1 MRHRTLRSCLAILSS
16 LLLAGPPVQAR
27 SVEINEVIQVL
38 GNFRSSELKL
48 GSVWPD
54 QVSLNSVV
62 KTAYGAQREPG
73 AAVPEASITSSS
85 LFAGVLI
92 IPNEQQQS
100 TVETIGRGTVQGTVC
115 DCGEILVAG
124 GGFPKWPLLF
134 LAAIPFFFIDRGDS
148 SPTPSPSPTPIPTI
162 TLTVPTPTPT
172 PPPPVPEPGSLL
184 LLGTGLAAFFFGLR
198 RRFKAKDLISKT
210 TEAADE
216 SRIQK

>member
-27 SVEINEVIQVL
+27 SVGINEVIQVL
-38 GNFRSSELKL
+38 GSFRSPELKL
-48 GSVWPD
+48 GSIWQD
-54 QVSLNSVV
+54 EASRNSVV
-62 KTAYGAQREPG
+62 KTPRQSGT
-73 AAVPEASITSSS
+73 AVPKGSITSNS

-92 IPNEQQQS
+92 IPSEQQQS
-100 TVETIGRGTVQGTVC
+100 AVETIGRGTVQGTVC

-148 SPTPSPSPTPIPTI
+148 SPTPSPSPTPIPT
-162 TLTVPTPTPT
+162 TTPTVPTPTPT

-198 RRFKAKDLISKT
+198 RRFKARDLISKT

>member
-1 MRHRTLRSCLAILSS
+1 
-16 LLLAGPPVQAR
+16 
-27 SVEINEVIQVL
+27 VEINEVIPVR
-38 GNFRSSELKL
+38 GRFRSPDLKL
-48 GSVWPD
+48 GSVWQD
-54 QVSLNSVV
+54 EASRNSVV
-62 KTAYGAQREPG
+62 KTADEDPRQPG
-73 AAVPEASITSSS
+73 AAVPDASITSSS

-100 TVETIGRGTVQGTVC
+100 AVETIGRGTVQGTVC

-124 GGFPKWPLLF
+124 GGLQKWPLIF

-148 SPTPSPSPTPIPTI
+148 SPTPSPSSTPIPT
-162 TLTVPTPTPT
+162 TTPTVTTPP

-198 RRFKAKDLISKT
+198 RRFKAKDLNSKT

-216 SRIQK
+216 WRTQK

>member
-27 SVEINEVIQVL
+27 SVGINEVIQVL
-38 GNFRSSELKL
+38 GSFRSPELML
-48 GSVWPD
+48 GSVWQD
-54 QVSLNSVV
+54 GARRNSVV
-62 KTAYGAQREPG
+62 KTPRQSGT
-73 AAVPEASITSSS
+73 AVPEGSITSNS

-92 IPNEQQQS
+92 ISNEQQQ
-100 TVETIGRGTVQGTVC
+100 TAVETIGRGTVQGTVC

-134 LAAIPFFFIDRGDS
+134 LAAIPLFFIDRGDS
-148 SPTPSPSPTPIPTI
+148 SPTPSPSPTPMPT
-162 TLTVPTPTPT
+162 TTPSVPTPT

-210 TEAADE
+210 TDAADE

>member
-1 MRHRTLRSCLAILSS
+1 MLSS

-27 SVEINEVIQVL
+27 SVEINEVIHVL
-38 GNFRSSELKL
+38 GSFRIPELKL
-48 GSVWPD
+48 GSVLQD
-54 QVSLNSVV
+54 QVSLNSVA
-62 KTAYGAQREPG
+62 KPAYGSPRHAG
-73 AAVPEASITSSS
+73 AAVPEASITSTS

-92 IPNEQQQS
+92 IPDGQQN
-100 TVETIGRGTVQGTVC
+100 TVATIGRGTVQGTVC

-148 SPTPSPSPTPIPTI
+148 SPTPSPSPTPIPT
-162 TLTVPTPTPT
+162 TTPTVPTPT

-198 RRFKAKDLISKT
+198 RRFKTKDLISKT

-216 SRIQK
+216 WRIQK

>member
-16 LLLAGPPVQAR
+16 LLLAAPPVQAR
-27 SVEINEVIQVL
+27 SVEINEVTQVL
-38 GNFRSSELKL
+38 GSFRSPELQL
-48 GSVWPD
+48 GSIWQD
-54 QVSLNSVV
+54 EASRNSVV
-62 KTAYGAQREPG
+62 KTAYGAPRQSG
-73 AAVPEASITSSS
+73 TAVPEGSITSNS

-92 IPNEQQQS
+92 IPEQQQS

-124 GGFPKWPLLF
+124 GGFPKWPLIF

-148 SPTPSPSPTPIPTI
+148 SPTPSPSPTPAPT
-162 TLTVPTPTPT
+162 TTPAVPTPTPP

-198 RRFKAKDLISKT
+198 RRFKAKNLIAKT
-210 TEAADE
+210 TEAVDE
-216 SRIQK
+216 WRIQK

>member
-27 SVEINEVIQVL
+27 SVEINDVIQVL
-38 GNFRSSELKL
+38 GSFRSPELKL
-48 GSVWPD
+48 GSVWQD

-62 KTAYGAQREPG
+62 KTAYGAPRQPG
-73 AAVPEASITSSS
+73 AAAPEASITSSS
-85 LFAGVLI
+85 LFSGVLI

-124 GGFPKWPLLF
+124 GSFPKWPLLF

-148 SPTPSPSPTPIPTI
+148 SPTPSPSPTPIPT
-162 TLTVPTPTPT
+162 TTPTVPTPT

-210 TEAADE
+210 TDAADE

>member
-27 SVEINEVIQVL
+27 SVGINEVIQVL
-38 GNFRSSELKL
+38 GSFRSPELKL
-48 GSVWPD
+48 GSVWQD
-54 QVSLNSVV
+54 EASRNSIV
-62 KTAYGAQREPG
+62 KTAYGAPRHTG
-73 AAVPEASITSSS
+73 AAVSDASITSNS
-85 LFAGVLI
+85 LLAGVLI
-92 IPNEQQQS
+92 IHDEQQQS

-134 LAAIPFFFIDRGDS
+134 LAAIPLFFIDRGDS
-148 SPTPSPSPTPIPTI
+148 SPTPSPSPTPIPT
-162 TLTVPTPTPT
+162 TTPTVPTPTPP

-184 LLGTGLAAFFFGLR
+184 LLGTGLAAVFFGLR
-198 RRFKAKDLISKT
+198 RRFKAKDLISQT
-210 TEAADE
+210 TDAADE

>member
-38 GNFRSSELKL
+38 GSFQSPELKL
-48 GSVWPD
+48 GSVWQD
-54 QVSLNSVV
+54 QVSVNSVV
-62 KTAYGAQREPG
+62 KTSRQPG
-73 AAVPEASITSSS
+73 AAVPEAGITSSS

-92 IPNEQQQS
+92 ISSEQQQS
-100 TVETIGRGTVQGTVC
+100 TVERIGRGTVQGTVC

-148 SPTPSPSPTPIPTI
+148 SPTPSPSPTPIPT
-162 TLTVPTPTPT
+162 TTPTVPTPTPP

>member
-1 MRHRTLRSCLAILSS
+1 MRHRTLQSCLAILGS
-16 LLLAGPPVQAR
+16 LLLAGPRVQAR

-38 GNFRSSELKL
+38 GSFRSPELKL
-48 GSVWPD
+48 GSVWQD
-54 QVSLNSVV
+54 AARRNSVV
-62 KTAYGAQREPG
+62 KTPRQSGT
-73 AAVPEASITSSS
+73 AVSEGSITSSS

-92 IPNEQQQS
+92 IPEQQQS

-124 GGFPKWPLLF
+124 GGFPKWPLIF

-148 SPTPSPSPTPIPTI
+148 SPTPSPTPTPIPT
-162 TLTVPTPTPT
+162 TTPTVPPPP

-198 RRFKAKDLISKT
+198 RRFKGKNPISKT
-210 TEAADE
+210 TEAVDE
-216 SRIQK
+216 WRIQK